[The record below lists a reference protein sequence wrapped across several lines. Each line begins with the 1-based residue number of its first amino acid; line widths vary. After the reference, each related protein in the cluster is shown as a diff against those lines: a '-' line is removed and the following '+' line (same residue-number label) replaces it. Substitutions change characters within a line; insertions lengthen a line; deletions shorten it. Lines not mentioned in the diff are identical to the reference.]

1 MSAKIT
7 IGIPTF
13 KRPDLLKRAL
23 DSFIHESIKDN
34 IDIKVIVSVDGI
46 DEKYNEYKDLEK
58 SFQGFSFLKFIF
70 HKENIG
76 SLKNFY
82 FLINECK
89 TEYFMWLADDDEIN
103 YSTVKAM
110 YEKLSISD
118 AITIVPYWELVN
130 SLGSKKTIKPT
141 FFESQSLLKRIINYL
156 NDSDDAFFYGLHKTK
171 FIKKCEFS
179 NYWWPN
185 KKILSNWCYVFQFDI
200 IMQGKVIFLNDEK
213 YKWINHDY
221 GEKFYP
227 RATTKKIFK
236 YFAYF
241 IRRINIFYFYLSK
254 IVKWKKYKLII
265 ILIPFFLIFFIRD
278 TFFNRPIY
286 NRIKF

>member
-23 DSFIHESIKDN
+23 DSFIHDSIKDN
-34 IDIKVIVSVDGI
+34 LDINVIVSVDGI
-46 DEKYNEYKDLEK
+46 DEKYNEYKDLEI

-82 FLINECK
+82 FLVDECN

-103 YSTVKAM
+103 YSTIRAM
-110 YEKLSISD
+110 YKKLSISD

-130 SLGSKKTIKPT
+130 SLGSKKIIKPT

-156 NDSDDAFFYGLHKTK
+156 NDSDDAFFLRT
-171 FIKKCEFS
+171 S
-179 NYWWPN
+179 
-185 KKILSNWCYVFQFDI
+185 
-200 IMQGKVIFLNDEK
+200 
-213 YKWINHDY
+213 
-221 GEKFYP
+221 
-227 RATTKKIFK
+227 
-236 YFAYF
+236 
-241 IRRINIFYFYLSK
+241 
-254 IVKWKKYKLII
+254 
-265 ILIPFFLIFFIRD
+265 
-278 TFFNRPIY
+278 
-286 NRIKF
+286 

>member
-1 MSAKIT
+1 
-7 IGIPTF
+7 
-13 KRPDLLKRAL
+13 
-23 DSFIHESIKDN
+23 
-34 IDIKVIVSVDGI
+34 
-46 DEKYNEYKDLEK
+46 
-58 SFQGFSFLKFIF
+58 
-70 HKENIG
+70 
-76 SLKNFY
+76 
-82 FLINECK
+82 
-89 TEYFMWLADDDEIN
+89 MWLADDDEIN

-130 SLGSKKTIKPT
+130 SLGSKKIIKPT

-254 IVKWKKYKLII
+254 IIKWKKYKLII